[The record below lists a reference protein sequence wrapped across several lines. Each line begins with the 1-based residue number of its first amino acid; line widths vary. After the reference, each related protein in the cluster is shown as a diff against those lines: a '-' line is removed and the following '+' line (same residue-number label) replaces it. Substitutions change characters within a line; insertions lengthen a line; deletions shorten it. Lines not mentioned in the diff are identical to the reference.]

1 MKNGKY
7 TLEDIDDRVI
17 KYFDA
22 YIKQTLKYTK
32 IDFIK
37 NYWLIFFTFETYTSL
52 ARFSGVAAAI
62 AAAAAKL

>member
-32 IDFIK
+32 IDFISTWHLCEDTNA
-37 NYWLIFFTFETYTSL
+37 NYYLD
-52 ARFSGVAAAI
+52 V
-62 AAAAAKL
+62 

>member
-7 TLEDIDDRVI
+7 TLEDIEDWVI

-22 YIKQTLKYTK
+22 YIKQTLKYTQ

-37 NYWLIFFTFETYTSL
+37 KHSKNREYDDLL
-52 ARFSGVAAAI
+52 
-62 AAAAAKL
+62 K